1 MTLPIRSLAARATTV
16 ALLAAAPVV
25 ALVPSAGAA
34 ERRPI
39 DQAADVVA
47 QLIYPDAEGGV
58 NDWTAE
64 ERVDGWLGYNSFPG
78 GPLGHWGPGPE
89 AVGYYGVVGA
99 VIGGP
104 PLPGNPHP
112 VGGQT
117 SPFAEAVT
125 VVGGLPAGPS
135 EAFSPREESTRILVS
150 RLSTATPSAGAVVDG
165 SAADDPLA
173 GVLTDVAGVV
183 LGSDQQ
189 DHEDWSTEMEPES
202 FPVEQPQPEDPPRK

>member
-1 MTLPIRSLAARATTV
+1 MTLPIRSLAARATIV

-89 AVGYYGVVGA
+89 AVGYYGMVGS

-112 VGGQT
+112 VGGQS
-117 SPFAEAVT
+117 SPVAEIVT
-125 VVGGLPAGPS
+125 VVGGLPDGPS
-135 EAFSPREESTRILVS
+135 AERARGDQSAPA
-150 RLSTATPSAGAVVDG
+150 RLGRSATAALPAMGAVQG
-165 SAADDPLA
+165 ADDPLA
-173 GVLTDVAGVV
+173 DLLSELGGVV
-183 LGSDQQ
+183 FGSDEEE
-189 DHEDWSTEMEPES
+189 HEEWTAGTEPQTI
-202 FPVEQPQPEDPPRK
+202 PVEQPQSEDPPRK